1 MFRIEGASAMRID
14 VSLRQ
19 QIQKG
24 VVRQRNDFI
33 DLVGR
38 AKTIE
43 EMNKWHSAFQR
54 GDMRNQCEVLRFL
67 HAAGAE
73 HSAAG
78 LTHGH
83 HV

>member
-19 QIQKG
+19 QIQNG

-43 EMNKWHSAFQR
+43 EMNNGTRLFSVAICEISAKSCASCTLLAQSIA
-54 GDMRNQCEVLRFL
+54 QPV
-67 HAAGAE
+67 
-73 HSAAG
+73 
-78 LTHGH
+78 
-83 HV
+83 